1 MAEWFAEIYLGLVPL
16 FALITS
22 SVASVFLCLG
32 YVYRIENIPVLLPRS
47 VRSFAEEYPVFLRW
61 LGRCCFGL
69 AALGVPPLILQLAFP
84 AWSVLGIFI
93 YKLIV
98 MIFLSA
104 VVLQSRRTF
113 LP

>member
-22 SVASVFLCLG
+22 SVASAFLCLG
-32 YVYRIENIPVLLPRS
+32 YVYRIENIPALLPS
-47 VRSFAEEYPVFLRW
+47 SFRRLADESPAFLRW

-84 AWSVLGIFI
+84 AWSVLGIFA

-98 MIFLSA
+98 MAFLPA

>member
-1 MAEWFAEIYLGLVPL
+1 MGEWFAEIYLGLVPL

-32 YVYRIENIPVLLPRS
+32 YVYRIEKIPALLPRS
-47 VRSFAEEYPVFLRW
+47 AQRFAAEYPAFLRW

-69 AALGVPPLILQLAFP
+69 AALGLPPLMLQLAFP
-84 AWSVLGIFI
+84 AWSVLGIFA

-104 VVLQSRRTF
+104 VAIKSRRTF

>member
-32 YVYRIENIPVLLPRS
+32 YVYRIENIPALLPRS
-47 VRSFAEEYPVFLRW
+47 ARRFAAKYPVFLRW

-69 AALGVPPLILQLAFP
+69 AALGLPPLILQLAFP
-84 AWSVLGIFI
+84 AWSVLGIFA

-98 MIFLSA
+98 MVFLSA
-104 VVLQSRRTF
+104 VVIQSRRTF
-113 LP
+113 SP